1 MERLTYRDEKGTAIK
16 EQAENKTEDVWN
28 CIERL
33 CELEDMMED
42 GRLVELP
49 CKIGDTVY
57 VPSVL
62 FCDGYTGQGRPFGE
76 VIRKIVEEE
85 VKDKLDQVRLSYA
98 VLKSRAYFTREEA
111 EAKLREMNNE
121 AEAKLRGAGQ

>member
-1 MERLTYRDEKGTAIK
+1 MERLTYRDEKGAAVK

-49 CKIGDTVY
+49 RIDTNFQKDF
-57 VPSVL
+57 SVL
-62 FCDGYTGQGRPFGE
+62 FFMVDERINFEFFTGKDS
-76 VIRKIVEEE
+76 VRKAAA
-85 VKDKLDQVRLSYA
+85 R
-98 VLKSRAYFTREEA
+98 REEL
-111 EAKLREMNNE
+111 E
-121 AEAKLRGAGQ
+121 GG